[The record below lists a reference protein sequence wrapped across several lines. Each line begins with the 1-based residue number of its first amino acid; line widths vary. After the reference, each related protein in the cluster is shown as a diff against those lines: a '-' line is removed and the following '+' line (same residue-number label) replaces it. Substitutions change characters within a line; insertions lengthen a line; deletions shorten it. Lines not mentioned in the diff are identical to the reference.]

1 MMNSPCA
8 MLMMRMTPNM
18 SDRPVAK
25 RAYSPPTNAPWMI
38 VLIQYTIFSHAEIRE
53 LDLLSRKLVR
63 ASFQCYAAFLHAVN
77 TIRGLQGSVDIL
89 FYDQDCRPLSPDPR
103 HGCVNVANDNRCKS
117 KTELVTK

>member
-1 MMNSPCA
+1 
-8 MLMMRMTPNM
+8 MRDVNDAHDPEHERQAGGEKSVQPANQRAL
-18 SDRPVAK
+18 DDCIDPIHDLLHAK
-25 RAYSPPTNAPWMI
+25 
-38 VLIQYTIFSHAEIRE
+38 IRE

-63 ASFQCYAAFLHAVN
+63 TSFQCYAAFLHAVN

-89 FYDQDCRPLSPDPR
+89 FYDQDCRPFSPDPR